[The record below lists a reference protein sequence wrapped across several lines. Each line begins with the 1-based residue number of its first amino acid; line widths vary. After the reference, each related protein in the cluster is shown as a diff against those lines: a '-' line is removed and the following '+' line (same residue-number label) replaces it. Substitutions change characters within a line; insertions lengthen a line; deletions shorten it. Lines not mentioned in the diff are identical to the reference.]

1 MSVGLE
7 LYARGISCAL
17 LKGVSVQVG
26 GYKEVLVTTLVLDC
40 SARKES
46 SVSRDLTRHLSDLLS
61 GPKIYRDLGE
71 GVFPALSGDDLMSLH
86 GKKPVD
92 RESLAKHADISR
104 QLILELR
111 TASVLVVGM
120 PIYNFSVPATLK
132 QWIDYVVQPGVTFRY
147 ESGNPV
153 GLCDNIAT
161 AYLVVSSGGTVV
173 GGPHDYASK
182 YVEWICRFLGV
193 KEVHHIDAGGSKRS
207 RVEIVSEATSQIRQL
222 LA

>member
-1 MSVGLE
+1 M
-7 LYARGISCAL
+7 
-17 LKGVSVQVG
+17 
-26 GYKEVLVTTLVLDC
+26 TTLLLDC
-40 SARKES
+40 SARKKS
-46 SVSRDLTRHLSDLLS
+46 SVSRALTSHLSDFLP
-61 GPKIYRDLGE
+61 GHKIYRDLGE
-71 GVFPALSGDDLMSLH
+71 GVFPALSGEDLMSLH
-86 GKKPVD
+86 GKRPID

-207 RVEIVSEATSQIRQL
+207 RVEIVSEATSQIRKL